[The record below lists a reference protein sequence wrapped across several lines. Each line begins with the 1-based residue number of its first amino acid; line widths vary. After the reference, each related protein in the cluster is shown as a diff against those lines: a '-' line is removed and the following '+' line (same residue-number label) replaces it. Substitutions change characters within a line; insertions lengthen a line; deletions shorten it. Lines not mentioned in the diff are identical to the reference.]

1 MTPDAFRRSY
11 RPKRLTRI
19 AQETISR
26 HGPYPDIPQDET
38 GRRHRRSLWAAAYG
52 SGKVA
57 SPLSLVLRSL
67 RRLPRDR
74 KTISTDRCL
83 FDGEIFS
90 AAEIFLRK
98 FDQHKL
104 ESYARN

>member
-1 MTPDAFRRSY
+1 MTPDGFRRSH
-11 RPKRLTRI
+11 RPKRLARF

-26 HGPYPDIPQDET
+26 HGPYLDIPPDEP
-38 GRRHRRSLWAAAYG
+38 GRRHRPCLWAAASG

-57 SPLSLVLRSL
+57 SRLSLVLRSL

-98 FDQHKL
+98 FDQQKL